1 VRNGRIAVAAA
12 VAVVVFFS
20 LGGNAGAKPLSD
32 RAACREIQQGLH
44 QASENDLRSR
54 STLARVGAHLPR
66 NSSHAQ
72 LASDIGYVVESSSS
86 QHQVDHALLSI
97 ILFCA
102 QRGVGFDPGGSPIS
116 PREIL
121 RGAHPQTRP

>member
-1 VRNGRIAVAAA
+1 M
-12 VAVVVFFS
+12 FLS

-32 RAACREIQQGLH
+32 RAACRQIEKGLH

-54 STLARVGAHLPR
+54 STLARVVEHLPR
-66 NSSHAQ
+66 DSSHAQ

-86 QHQVDHALLSI
+86 QQQVDQALVRI

-102 QRGVGFDPGGSPIS
+102 RRGVGFDPGGGQIS

-121 RGAHPQTRP
+121 RGAHPPTRP